1 MPDLV
6 CRRRVPYRSELEI
19 VSQIRKARKYSAPN
33 DTVYPGCKV
42 NFFLTAC
49 VSLSTY
55 SFCSVCSAHQ
65 ISQLMDGSR
74 AWGQPKPNERTT
86 HRMGRAVQSLSKN
99 YSSILKEQSGND
111 DDPRNACHVQQDKQW
126 QQDLRNIKTKTNT
139 IKSHPAAPQP

>member
-1 MPDLV
+1 MPDIV

-19 VSQIRKARKYSAPN
+19 VSQIRKTRKYSAPN
-33 DTVYPGCKV
+33 DTVYPGRKV

-55 SFCSVCSAHQ
+55 SFCSVSHQ
-65 ISQLMDGSR
+65 ISMNGRLACMGTTKTQ
-74 AWGQPKPNERTT
+74 RTT